1 MPLLAA
7 ILAAGYLIP
16 AALTAA
22 NVRHLRAA
30 AAGPLPPAL
39 AGRLDAGQLV
49 RTVAYT
55 ASQARL
61 GYWGHLIGALAAAGA
76 LFSGLL
82 PWLAAWASALPL
94 PGPLQGL
101 AVLYVPLLLLALA
114 GLPASLAEDFGIER
128 RFGFSTITARTWA
141 LDQAKGLLIGA
152 VLLGLLFCG
161 FALFVSWFGPRWW
174 LPAWGLVTAFSLL
187 LSFVAPVWL
196 APLFNT
202 FVPLKDEALR
212 DKILAL
218 ARRADFPL
226 AGVFQMDA
234 SRRSTHDNAYF
245 TGLGRTRRI
254 VFYDTMVADYS
265 HGEIL
270 AVMGHEIGH
279 WKLRHILVSL
289 LVSTAVSGAGL
300 WLAARVINGEWIY
313 GTLGLLDQFRR
324 TGLQGPLLG
333 AALFAASVLFSPTSL
348 LLSPL
353 AMWLSRRHEYQADA
367 FSLRLLPDRAALRG
381 ALLKLGA
388 KNLANPFPHPLYVAF
403 HYSHPP
409 LLARLAAI
417 DAIPEPARN
426 SDQR

>member
-1 MPLLAA
+1 MALLAA
-7 ILAAGYLIP
+7 ILVIGYLVP

-22 NVRHLRAA
+22 NVRHLRTA

-39 AGRLDAGQLV
+39 AGRLDPGQLR
-49 RTVAYT
+49 RTVEYT
-55 ASQARL
+55 ASHARL
-61 GYWGHLIGALAAAGA
+61 GYWGRLAGTVAAGA
-76 LFSGLL
+76 VLFSGLL
-82 PWLAAWASALPL
+82 PWLTARASVLPL

-101 AVLYVPLLLLALA
+101 AVLYLPLLLLAVA

-128 RFGFSTITARTWA
+128 RYGFSTITARTWA

-161 FALFVSWFGPRWW
+161 FSLFVSWFGPRWW
-174 LPAWGLVTAFSLL
+174 LPAWGLVTAVSLL
-187 LSFVAPVWL
+187 LTFVAPVWL
-196 APLFNT
+196 APLFNK

-212 DKILAL
+212 DRILAL
-218 ARRADFPL
+218 AKQADFPL

-254 VFYDTMVADYS
+254 VFYDTMVASYTHD
-265 HGEIL
+265 EIL

-279 WKLRHILVSL
+279 WKLRHVAVSL
-289 LVSTAVSGAGL
+289 ALSTAVSGAGL
-300 WLAARVINGEWIY
+300 WLASQVINGEWVY
-313 GTLGLLDQFRR
+313 ATLGLLDQFRR
-324 TGLQGPLLG
+324 SGLQGPLLG
-333 AALFAASVLFSPTSL
+333 AALFAASVLFAPAGL

-353 AMWLSRRHEYQADA
+353 TMWLSRRHEYQADA

-409 LLARLAAI
+409 LLERLAAI
-417 DAIPEPARN
+417 DTLKTQTEP
-426 SDQR
+426 

>member
-1 MPLLAA
+1 MALLAA
-7 ILAAGYLIP
+7 ILVVGYLVP

-22 NVRHLRAA
+22 NLRQLRAA
-30 AAGPLPPAL
+30 AAKPLPSAL
-39 AGRLDAGQLV
+39 AGRLDAGQLG

-55 ASQARL
+55 ASHARL
-61 GYWGHLIGALAAAGA
+61 GYWGRLAGTLAAGA
-76 LFSGLL
+76 VLFSGLL
-82 PWLAAWASALPL
+82 PWLAARASALPL

-101 AVLYVPLLLLALA
+101 VVLYVPLLLLAAA

-128 RFGFSTITARTWA
+128 KFGFSTITARTWA
-141 LDQAKGLLIGA
+141 LDQAKGLVIGA
-152 VLLGLLFCG
+152 LLLGLLFCG
-161 FALFVSWFGPRWW
+161 FALFVSWFGRSWW
-174 LPAWGLVTAFSLL
+174 LPAWGLATAFSLL

-202 FVPLKDEALR
+202 FVPLTDEALR

-218 ARRADFPL
+218 AERADFPL

-245 TGLGRTRRI
+245 TGLGKTRRI
-254 VFYDTMVADYS
+254 VFYDTMVASYS
-265 HGEIL
+265 HEEIL

-279 WKLRHILVSL
+279 WKLRHVLVSL

-300 WLAARVINGEWIY
+300 WLASLVIDGEWIY
-313 GTLGLLDQFRR
+313 GALGLLDQFRR
-324 TGLQGPLLG
+324 SGLQGPLLG
-333 AALFAASVLFSPTSL
+333 AALFGASVLFSPASL

-353 AMWLSRRHEYQADA
+353 TMWLSRRHEYQADA
-367 FSLRLLPDRAALRG
+367 FSLRLSPDRAALRG

-417 DAIPEPARN
+417 DALEPEAEP
-426 SDQR
+426 QRR